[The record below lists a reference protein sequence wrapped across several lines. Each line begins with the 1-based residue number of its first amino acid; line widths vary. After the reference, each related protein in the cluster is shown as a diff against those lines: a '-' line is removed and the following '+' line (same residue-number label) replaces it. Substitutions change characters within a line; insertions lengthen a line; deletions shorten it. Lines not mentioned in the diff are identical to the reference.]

1 MDFLRL
7 LEAGRNA
14 LCNALLAPITAF
26 GEETLFLVVSMIALW
41 CVDKKKGYYLLFV
54 GVLGNVVNQLL
65 KLLFCVPRPWVRDP
79 AFTIVE
85 RARAQATGYSFPS
98 GHTQTATG
106 LYGGIARVTKNGLLR
121 GLCIAF
127 VALVGFSR
135 MYLGVHTP
143 ADVAVSLA
151 IGAALVFA
159 AWPMFCN
166 YDEDAKPAFL
176 ALAVLFLVSL
186 GVTLYAEFAPFP
198 ANAILEFSDD
208 GVETAY
214 KLLGTSAGLLL
225 CERLDRRY
233 LRYDVRAPLPLQ
245 FVKAA
250 LGIGILVAAR
260 LLLKA
265 PLLVLFAGH
274 NIAHTTRYFVMTLLG
289 GFAYPAT
296 FRFWANVK
304 TDKTVEPAA

>member
-14 LCNALLAPITAF
+14 LCDALFASITAF

-54 GVLGNVVNQLL
+54 GVLGNVVNQFL

-85 RARAQATGYSFPS
+85 RARTQATGYSFPS
-98 GHTQTATG
+98 GHTQTAAG
-106 LYGGIARVTKNGLLR
+106 LYGGVARVTKNSLLR
-121 GLCIAF
+121 SLCIAF

-143 ADVAVSLA
+143 ADVLVSLA

-159 AWPMFCN
+159 AWPAFRN
-166 YDEDAKPAFL
+166 YDEDAKPGFL
-176 ALAVLFLVSL
+176 AFIVLFAVSL
-186 GVTLYAEFAPFP
+186 GVTLYAEFVPFP
-198 ANAILEFSDD
+198 ASAIPEFSND

-250 LGIGILVAAR
+250 LGVGVLVAAR

-265 PLLVLFAGH
+265 PLLALFAGH
-274 NIAHTTRYFVMTLLG
+274 NIAHTARYFIMTLLG

-296 FRFWANVK
+296 FRFWANIK
-304 TDKTVEPAA
+304 TDRKAETAA